1 MPPLADAAKK
11 NSVNFRHDF
20 SAITLSLHKHTFN
33 YLSVYRIIQ
42 TLDDVVVAECAEQKR
57 RDKIIWWDC
66 LIQLWSILAHVFYT
80 MKRMGLIAF
89 MIFEVSILLGC
100 GASMDKKAEKMELQ
114 APNDLPNMVISL
126 LDGSQIHGKKLGGKT
141 VLILF
146 FPDCDHC
153 QREAAQIQKH
163 IASFRGYTLYFLT
176 TAPKQEAE
184 KFAVDYKL
192 NSIKNVK
199 FGIITVNDVLSNFGA
214 VATPS
219 LYIYSSDHK
228 LVQKFNGETQMD
240 AILKYIK

>member
-1 MPPLADAAKK
+1 M
-11 NSVNFRHDF
+11 
-20 SAITLSLHKHTFN
+20 
-33 YLSVYRIIQ
+33 
-42 TLDDVVVAECAEQKR
+42 VAGCAEQKR
-57 RDKIIWWDC
+57 RDKIIRWYC
-66 LIQLWSILAHVFYT
+66 FIQLWSILAHVFYN
-80 MKRMGLIAF
+80 MKRMTIIAL
-89 MIFEVSILLGC
+89 MIFAASVLFCC
-100 GASMDKKAEKMELQ
+100 GASVDKKIEKTEVQ
-114 APNDLPNMVISL
+114 APNDLPNMTISF
-126 LDGSQIHGKKLGGKT
+126 LDGSQLHGKKLEGKS

-163 IASFRGYTLYFLT
+163 LASFKGYTLYFLT

-192 NSIKNVK
+192 SNLKNVK
-199 FGIITVNDVLSNFGA
+199 FGFITVNDVLSNFGA